1 MPLPVRKRK
10 RCVAWGI
17 SLTRAIVISVICAAL
32 ASYNAFELILLI
44 FTTFHKYHGLYFWSM
59 VTATCGIFP
68 YVVGM
73 EIMYFDQTFTA
84 NTVALVINNLGW
96 ISMVTAQSVVL
107 YSRLGIVLG
116 NPNSRILVFTKWM
129 IIIDSFVF
137 YTLATTIV
145 FGMHYS
151 TNHNFDKGYIY
162 IERLQMTGF
171 CIQEFV
177 ISGLYIWKTLD
188 IMQAGEKKQAHR
200 TLWQLF
206 IINVV
211 IVALDVALLVLEY
224 LGLASIQIAF
234 KALAYAVKLKME
246 FAILSKLVESS
257 SLAQRNLSVSLSSA
271 IVLEDDRPA
280 YSKGATP
287 SSPQFVTS
295 ALSQWR
301 RDEKIHCTDYAGHCS
316 HESIRTMSHQTDGSE
331 THLFGPALTTMRS
344 TTSGRGGSNP
354 YHDMIRAIPVD
365 RA

>member
-1 MPLPVRKRK
+1 MLHPLT
-10 RCVAWGI
+10 I
-17 SLTRAIVISVICAAL
+17 SIVISVICAAL

-44 FTTFHKYHGLYFWSM
+44 FATFHAYHGLYFWSM
-59 VTATCGIFP
+59 VIATCGIFP

-73 EIMYFDQTFTA
+73 ELMYFDPTA
-84 NTVALVINNLGW
+84 KLPGLIINNVGW

-116 NPNSRILVFTKWM
+116 NQKSRILVFTKWM

-145 FGMHYS
+145 FGMHYLKDQ
-151 TNHNFDKGYIY
+151 NFDKGYIY

-171 CIQEFV
+171 CIQEFI

-188 IMQAGEKKQAHR
+188 ILQAGEKKQTRR

-206 IINVV
+206 VINVV
-211 IVALDVALLVLEY
+211 IVALDMALLVLEY

-257 SLAQRNLSVSLSSA
+257 NLAQRNLSISLSDTVA
-271 IVLEDDRPA
+271 LDEDRPQ
-280 YSKGATP
+280 YSVGATP

-295 ALSQWR
+295 ALPLWQ
-301 RDEKIHCTDYAGHCS
+301 RDEKAGRATHAEHRS
-316 HESIRTMSHQTDGSE
+316 QESIRTTSHQTDSSE
-331 THLFGPALTTMRS
+331 AHLFGPALTTIRS
-344 TTSGRGGSNP
+344 KVSGRAESDP
-354 YHDMIRAIPVD
+354 YHDAIRTMSSS